1 MTLIR
6 CNLNLHFM
14 FKYGRLVVFFSM
26 KHLLIENCRFHFLNI
41 DMQSM
46 TKSVTVYYFFSLS
59 LKRIRASV
67 LNFKKKVNWVFTARK
82 LEHDIAKIT
91 SGNELKRTTI

>member
-6 CNLNLHFM
+6 CNLNVHFM
-14 FKYGRLVVFFSM
+14 FKYGRLGFFFNEAFVNRKLS
-26 KHLLIENCRFHFLNI
+26 
-41 DMQSM
+41 MQSM
-46 TKSVTVYYFFSLS
+46 TKSVTVYYFLSLS

-67 LNFKKKVNWVFTARK
+67 LILNFKKKVNWVFTARK

-91 SGNELKRTTI
+91 S

>member
-14 FKYGRLVVFFSM
+14 FKYGRLGFFFN
-26 KHLLIENCRFHFLNI
+26 EAFVNRNCRFHFLNI

-46 TKSVTVYYFFSLS
+46 TKSVTVYYFLSLS

-67 LNFKKKVNWVFTARK
+67 LILNFKKKVNWVFTARK

-91 SGNELKRTTI
+91 S

>member
-1 MTLIR
+1 
-6 CNLNLHFM
+6 M
-14 FKYGRLVVFFSM
+14 FKYGRLVFFSM

-41 DMQSM
+41 PVDMQSM
-46 TKSVTVYYFFSLS
+46 TKSVTVYYFLSLS

-67 LNFKKKVNWVFTARK
+67 LILNLKKKVNWVFTARK

-91 SGNELKRTTI
+91 S

>member
-1 MTLIR
+1 MTVIR

-14 FKYGRLVVFFSM
+14 FKYGRLVFFFSM

-46 TKSVTVYYFFSLS
+46 TKSVTVYYFLSLS

-67 LNFKKKVNWVFTARK
+67 LILNFKKK
-82 LEHDIAKIT
+82 
-91 SGNELKRTTI
+91 